1 MSLLN
6 KIRQQSQATKIR
18 IMWIVSIIIVVLLVL
33 VWIVSARFG
42 KNVAKNMSLFQTVG
56 QGIHNI
62 RENYKKK

>member
-6 KIRQQSQATKIR
+6 NIRNKPQAAKIR

-42 KNVAKNMSLFQTVG
+42 KNVAKNMSLFQTIG

-62 RENYKKK
+62 RENYKK